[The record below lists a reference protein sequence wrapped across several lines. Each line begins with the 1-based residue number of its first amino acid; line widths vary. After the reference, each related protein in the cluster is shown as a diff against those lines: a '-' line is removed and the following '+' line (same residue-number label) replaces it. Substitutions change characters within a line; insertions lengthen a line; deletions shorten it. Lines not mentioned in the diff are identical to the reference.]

1 MSHHSQTKPI
11 VTILAAVLFAL
22 TALPAG
28 AEEAN
33 DPLETMNRGV
43 FWFNDQLDIYALEP
57 VARGWHWLMPDRVET
72 CVSNFFA
79 NLRFPTTTLNNLLQG
94 KVVNAGSNVG
104 RFVVNTTVGVVGLFD
119 PATDWGMPEHDED
132 FGQTL
137 GVWGV
142 PPGPYLVLPLFGPSN
157 IRDGVG
163 TVADSYTLVYPWL
176 LPMLWPQAF
185 PWYSMTGAQ
194 VVRVVNARGQ
204 VLTEVEEIKAASVD
218 YYSAVRD
225 GYTQRRRTQVG
236 DGAEMSE
243 EEQEDLYNVEEE

>member
-1 MSHHSQTKPI
+1 MKPRRQPQSL
-11 VTILAAVLFAL
+11 VTILAAVMVAF
-22 TALPAG
+22 TALPTA
-28 AEEAN
+28 AEETN
-33 DPLETMNRGV
+33 DPLETMNRGI
-43 FWFNDQLDIYALEP
+43 FWFNDQIDIYALEP
-57 VARGWHWLMPDRVET
+57 AGRGWHWLMPDRVET

-94 KVVNAGSNVG
+94 KIVNAGSNVG
-104 RFVVNTTVGVVGLFD
+104 RFVVNTTVGVIGLFD
-119 PATDWGMPEHDED
+119 PATDLGMPEHDED

-163 TVADSYTLVYPWL
+163 YVADSFTLVYPW
-176 LPMLWPQAF
+176 F
-185 PWYSMTGAQ
+185 VPWYYSTGAQ
-194 VVRVVNARGQ
+194 MVRVVNERGQ

-225 GYTQRRRTQVG
+225 GYTQRRRTQVN
-236 DGAEMSE
+236 DGAEMTE